1 MNQRYRTFMA
11 WSSTRQGKKLLR
23 FTLVSVITTAIS
35 LGSVAILYGF
45 RIIPGVQW
53 ATLAGNLIGT
63 LPAYHL
69 NRRWTWGKRGRSR
82 MRSEIVPFWSLSFL
96 GIAFSQLGA
105 WWVKQQVNEHH
116 WSHLL
121 NTVLVVG
128 TNLFSFAIFWVLKL
142 MVFNKIFHTDPLGD
156 IEEKLTLEEEGVN

>member
-1 MNQRYRTFMA
+1 MSRRYQSLVA
-11 WSSTRQGKKLLR
+11 WSTTHEGKKLIR

-35 LGSVAILYGF
+35 LGSVAVLYGF

-53 ATLAGNLIGT
+53 ATLTGNVIGT

-82 MRSEIVPFWSLSFL
+82 VRTEIVPFWSLSAL

-105 WWVKQQVNEHH
+105 WWVKHEVNTHH

-121 NTVLVVG
+121 NTALVVG
-128 TNLFSFAIFWVLKL
+128 TNLFAFAIFWVLKL
-142 MVFNKIFHTDPLGD
+142 VVFNRIFHTDPLGD
-156 IEEKLTLEEEGVN
+156 IDEKLTLEEA